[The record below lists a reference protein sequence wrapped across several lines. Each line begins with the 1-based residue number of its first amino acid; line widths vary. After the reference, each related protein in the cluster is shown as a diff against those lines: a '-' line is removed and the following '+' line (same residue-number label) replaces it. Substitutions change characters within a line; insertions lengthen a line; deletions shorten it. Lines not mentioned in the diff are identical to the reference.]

1 MQCLANELRQNWVQT
16 VWCHFYK
23 ILGKI
28 SWSKMAQLGQWLSE
42 DGKVEDNERE
52 RETFGGV
59 GHLYYF
65 DHDNSWVCTKIKTY
79 QMKYL

>member
-1 MQCLANELRQNWVQT
+1 
-16 VWCHFYK
+16 
-23 ILGKI
+23 
-28 SWSKMAQLGQWLSE
+28 MAQLGQWLSE